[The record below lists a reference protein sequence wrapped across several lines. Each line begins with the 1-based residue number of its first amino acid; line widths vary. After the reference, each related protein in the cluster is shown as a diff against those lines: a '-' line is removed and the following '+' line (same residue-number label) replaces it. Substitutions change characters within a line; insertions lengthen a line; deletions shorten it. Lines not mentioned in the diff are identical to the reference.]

1 VSEGQRRLY
10 QGLGAGI
17 EPSQTVHLNQCS
29 IGREEHLTL
38 KRLNIFVHGDPLLH
52 FPLIVLSK
60 IRDDRRGEMHPVF
73 RATTRT
79 RQVSCRRNGQRS
91 IGLAVCTEYDA
102 TIQSS
107 PDMDLWRLSPL

>member
-1 VSEGQRRLY
+1 MRSGSETDEIL
-10 QGLGAGI
+10 A
-17 EPSQTVHLNQCS
+17 ECVLNQCS
-29 IGREEHLTL
+29 VGGKEHLMRE
-38 KRLNIFVHGDPLLH
+38 RLHVFVDGDAVLY
-52 FPLIVLSK
+52 FPLIVFSK
-60 IRDDRRGEMHPVF
+60 IRDHRRAQVHPVF